1 MEGTGRA
8 SGTLGVGRIGRQA
21 GRAAGSRIDALHR
34 TKEARPAIRPMWP
47 GTPRRYRVAMAAW
60 WRRRPPVVQDLL
72 AGGAVAV
79 TWFTAFYLL
88 RQRGWSPREP
98 ETFVV
103 AGLWTAGTLALRRVH
118 PAWVLAVVVVAYPI
132 SYGATLQTEF
142 HLLPVLVA
150 GYTATSTGRV
160 HPVMASVGCMAANLV
175 LSWNDRAAPG
185 GLGPPLGGLGGALGD
200 RPFDWPSVLF
210 IELATVSVV
219 VLGWL
224 MHREAAISGDLAQ
237 RNVELER
244 LRAVEVQRVV
254 AEERT
259 RVARELHDVVAHHL
273 TAVVIR
279 AQAADRVRAT
289 RPEVASE
296 SVGWIAETAKEA
308 LTAMRTTVRV
318 LRTDGDAAALAPEPT
333 LGELRAVAARVG
345 QAGLDIELRLP
356 EPLPD
361 LEPQVE
367 LAAVRIAQEALTN
380 AMRHAAAR
388 RAVVTLR
395 CEADGVV
402 VDIND
407 DGTNGPPSARRRDG
421 TGLIGMQERAAA
433 CGGRL
438 RIDSGPLGGWR
449 IRAWLPARAAW
460 S

>member
-1 MEGTGRA
+1 
-8 SGTLGVGRIGRQA
+8 
-21 GRAAGSRIDALHR
+21 
-34 TKEARPAIRPMWP
+34 
-47 GTPRRYRVAMAAW
+47 VADW

-79 TWFTAFYLL
+79 AWFTAFHLF

-98 ETFVV
+98 DTFVV
-103 AGLWTAGTLALRRVH
+103 AGVWTAAALALRRVQ
-118 PAWVLAVVVVAYPI
+118 PLWVFAVVVVAYPI
-132 SYGATLQTEF
+132 AYGTTLQTEF

-150 GYTATSTGRV
+150 GYAATSTGRV
-160 HPVMASVGCMAANLV
+160 NVVVASVGCMAANIV
-175 LSWNDRAAPG
+175 LSWDHDLGAPG
-185 GLGPPLGGLGGALGD
+185 PALAP

-224 MHREAAISGDLAQ
+224 MHRQSAISRDLVL
-237 RNVELER
+237 RNAELER
-244 LRAVEVQRVV
+244 LRAVEAQQVV

-259 RVARELHDVVAHHL
+259 RIARELHDVVAHHL
-273 TAVVIR
+273 TAVIIR
-279 AQAADRVRAT
+279 AQAADRVRST

-308 LTAMRTTVRV
+308 LNAMRTTVRV
-318 LRTDGDAAALAPEPT
+318 LRTDGDAAGRVPEPT
-333 LGELRAVAARVG
+333 LGDLRSIAARVG
-345 QAGLDIELRLP
+345 EAGLDIELCLP
-356 EPLPD
+356 QPLPH

-395 CEADGVV
+395 YEGDGVV
-402 VDIND
+402 VDIDD
-407 DGTNGPPSARRRDG
+407 DGTSGAPSDRRRDG
-421 TGLIGMQERAAA
+421 TGLVGMQERAAA

-438 RIDSGPLGGWR
+438 SIGTSPLGGWR
-449 IRAWLPARAAW
+449 ISAWLPARMAW

>member
-1 MEGTGRA
+1 MWAGTPPWY
-8 SGTLGVGRIGRQA
+8 
-21 GRAAGSRIDALHR
+21 RAAV
-34 TKEARPAIRPMWP
+34 T
-47 GTPRRYRVAMAAW
+47 AW

-79 TWFTAFYLL
+79 AWFTAFYLF

-103 AGLWTAGTLALRRVH
+103 AGVWTAGTLALRRVH
-118 PAWVLAVVVVAYPI
+118 PAWVFAVVVVAYPI
-132 SYGATLQTEF
+132 AYGGTLQTEF

-160 HPVMASVGCMAANLV
+160 HPVVASVGCMAANLV
-175 LSWNDRAAPG
+175 LSWNHHPGAPG
-185 GLGPPLGGLGGALGD
+185 RALGP
-200 RPFDWPSVLF
+200 RRYDWSSVLF

-224 MHREAAISGDLAQ
+224 MYCEAAISRDLAE
-237 RNVELER
+237 RNAELER
-244 LRAVEVQRVV
+244 LRAVEAQRVV

-259 RVARELHDVVAHHL
+259 RIARELHDVVAHHL
-273 TAVVIR
+273 TAVIIR
-279 AQAADRVRAT
+279 AQAADRVRAA

-296 SVGWIAETAKEA
+296 SIGWIAETAKEA
-308 LTAMRTTVRV
+308 LTAMRATVRV
-318 LRTDGDAAALAPEPT
+318 LRTDGDAAGLAPEPT
-333 LGELRAVAARVG
+333 LGDLRSIAARVG
-345 QAGLDIELRLP
+345 EAGLDIELRLP

-395 CEADGVV
+395 CDADGVV
-402 VDIND
+402 VDIDD
-407 DGTNGPPSARRRDG
+407 DGTSGSPSDRRRDG
-421 TGLIGMQERAAA
+421 TGLVGMQERAAA

-438 RIDSGPLGGWR
+438 SIGTSPLGGWR

>member
-1 MEGTGRA
+1 M
-8 SGTLGVGRIGRQA
+8 
-21 GRAAGSRIDALHR
+21 
-34 TKEARPAIRPMWP
+34 
-47 GTPRRYRVAMAAW
+47 
-60 WRRRPPVVQDLL
+60 
-72 AGGAVAV
+72 
-79 TWFTAFYLL
+79 
-88 RQRGWSPREP
+88 
-98 ETFVV
+98 
-103 AGLWTAGTLALRRVH
+103 
-118 PAWVLAVVVVAYPI
+118 
-132 SYGATLQTEF
+132 QTEF

-160 HPVMASVGCMAANLV
+160 HPVVASRRVHGGQPRPLV
-175 LSWNDRAAPG
+175 
-185 GLGPPLGGLGGALGD
+185 GPPAPARPAGRSAVQ
-200 RPFDWPSVLF
+200 PFDWPSVLF

-224 MHREAAISGDLAQ
+224 MHRQAAISRDLAQ
-237 RNVELER
+237 RNAELER
-244 LRAVEVQRVV
+244 LRAVEAQRVV

-259 RVARELHDVVAHHL
+259 RIARELHDVVAHHL
-273 TAVVIR
+273 TAVIIR

-296 SVGWIAETAKEA
+296 SIGWIAETAKEA

-318 LRTDGDAAALAPEPT
+318 LRTDGDAADLAPEPT
-333 LGELRAVAARVG
+333 LGDLRSIAARVG
-345 QAGLDIELRLP
+345 EAGLDIELRLP

-395 CEADGVV
+395 CDADGVV
-402 VDIND
+402 VDIDD
-407 DGTNGPPSARRRDG
+407 DGTSGSPSDRRRDG
-421 TGLIGMQERAAA
+421 TGLVGMQERAAA

-438 RIDSGPLGGWR
+438 SIGTSPLGGWR

>member
-1 MEGTGRA
+1 MWAGTPPWY
-8 SGTLGVGRIGRQA
+8 
-21 GRAAGSRIDALHR
+21 RAA
-34 TKEARPAIRPMWP
+34 
-47 GTPRRYRVAMAAW
+47 VAAW

-79 TWFTAFYLL
+79 AWFTAFHLF
-88 RQRGWSPREP
+88 RQRGWTPRQP
-98 ETFVV
+98 ETFVI
-103 AGLWTAGTLALRRVH
+103 AGVWTAATLALRRVH
-118 PAWVLAVVVVAYPI
+118 PAWVFAVVVVAYPI
-132 SYGATLQTEF
+132 AYGGTLQTEF
-142 HLLPVLVA
+142 HLLPVLVV

-160 HPVMASVGCMAANLV
+160 HPVVASVGCMAANLV
-175 LSWNDRAAPG
+175 LSWNQQLGAPG
-185 GLGPPLGGLGGALGD
+185 RALGP
-200 RPFDWPSVLF
+200 RPFDWSNLLF

-224 MHREAAISGDLAQ
+224 MHREAAISRDLAE

-244 LRAVEVQRVV
+244 LRAVEAQQVV

-259 RVARELHDVVAHHL
+259 RIARELHDVVAHHL
-273 TAVVIR
+273 TAVIIR

-296 SVGWIAETAKEA
+296 SIGWMAETAKEA
-308 LTAMRTTVRV
+308 LTAMRATVRV
-318 LRTDGDAAALAPEPT
+318 LRTDGDAAGLAPEPT
-333 LGELRAVAARVG
+333 LSDLRSIAVRVG
-345 QAGLDIELRLP
+345 EAGMDIELRLP

-395 CEADGVV
+395 SDADGVV
-402 VDIND
+402 VDIDD
-407 DGTNGPPSARRRDG
+407 DGTSGSPSDRRRDG
-421 TGLIGMQERAAA
+421 TGLVGMQERAVA

-438 RIDSGPLGGWR
+438 SIGTSPLGGWR
-449 IRAWLPARAAW
+449 IRAWLPARAAG